1 MHSLA
6 AVLNPEFGRSWHEAV
21 AVVQEAATLWQPG
34 LSIPGPEDIFV
45 DEDGVLSFGF
55 GDESSENPVTALATL
70 LQGLLK
76 GIEAPSSLIDLAAE
90 NAKAQ
95 PAHASLSSF
104 SKALAFFERPNRAN
118 DLRAI
123 AGRLQGFRERTS
135 PEVEFD
141 RLREKVARADEPTK
155 ETTEEPEKAKKKPVA
170 TRQQQAIA
178 ASVVGIITLLTL
190 GFRSGVRDGLG
201 SVVARAESGV
211 QSVVSAGLT
220 TLGISK
226 PPSNAPTAGTPAA
239 NAPVQPLELERSAS
253 KNNTETKKNNVDVSK
268 NSVESDARGGIPVRT
283 TGVAKTAVS
292 SAKSS
297 NVAGGGGRRSAP
309 GPAVAPPV
317 ESVTPPTPL
326 PAASPAS
333 DSTTT
338 GGPTLLPPL
347 PPAEAPKP
355 SPAILAPDGIFSSAY
370 PDVKAPALLRQQLP
384 REPAPGD
391 DTGFFDMVIDELGN
405 VANIKLISPHRRY
418 HDRMLVA
425 AAKAWKFRPA
435 TLNGQPVKYR
445 LRIPII
451 LTGMPGRP

>member
-45 DEDGVLSFGF
+45 DDEGVLSFGF
-55 GDESSENPVTALATL
+55 GDESSENPVTALASL

-76 GIEAPSSLIDLAAE
+76 GIEAPSALTELAAE
-90 NAKAQ
+90 NAKAH

-135 PEVEFD
+135 PEVEFE
-141 RLREKVARADEPTK
+141 RLREKVAKADEPK
-155 ETTEEPEKAKKKPVA
+155 EADQKPEQKAKKRPVA

-178 ASVVGIITLLTL
+178 ATVVGIVTLVTL
-190 GFRSGVRDGLG
+190 GFRSGVRDGVG
-201 SVVARAESGV
+201 SFVATTESGI

-220 TLGISK
+220 KLGISN
-226 PPSNAPTAGTPAA
+226 PPSTAPNAGTTGPSPTQ
-239 NAPVQPLELERSAS
+239 PVELEKTANKTDSAS
-253 KNNTETKKNNVDVSK
+253 KAGV
-268 NSVESDARGGIPVRT
+268 PVRT
-283 TGVAKTAVS
+283 TGTAKADLGATKPTSVARNTAKPLAAS
-292 SAKSS
+292 RPA
-297 NVAGGGGRRSAP
+297 AP
-309 GPAVAPPV
+309 TV
-317 ESVTPPTPL
+317 EAVTPPTPL
-326 PAASPAS
+326 PAASPAA
-333 DSTTT
+333 DSSSK

-347 PPAEAPKP
+347 PPAEPPKP

-391 DTGFFDMVIDELGN
+391 DTGFFDMVIDEAGN
-405 VANIKLISPHRRY
+405 VANIKLISPRRRY

-451 LTGMPGRP
+451 LTGMPG

>member
-45 DEDGVLSFGF
+45 DEEGVLSFGF

-76 GIEAPSSLIDLAAE
+76 GLDAPPSLVELAAE
-90 NAKAQ
+90 NAKSQ

-135 PEVEFD
+135 PEVEFE
-141 RLREKVARADEPTK
+141 RLREKVARADEPK
-155 ETTEEPEKAKKKPVA
+155 PAEEKPEKPKKKPVA

-178 ASVVGIITLLTL
+178 ATVVLIVTLLTL
-190 GFRSGVRDGLG
+190 GFRSGVRDGVG
-201 SVVARAESGV
+201 SFVAGAESGI
-211 QSVVSAGLT
+211 QSVVSASLT
-220 TLGISK
+220 KLGISN
-226 PPSNAPTAGTPAA
+226 PPSNARNAGTTAA
-239 NAPVQPLELERSAS
+239 TPPPQPVELEKPAR
-253 KNNTETKKNNVDVSK
+253 KT
-268 NSVESDARGGIPVRT
+268 ESDAKASVPVKT
-283 TGVAKTAVS
+283 TGTARADAGGSKPSNGARNAAKTAATS
-292 SAKSS
+292 PL
-297 NVAGGGGRRSAP
+297 VAA
-309 GPAVAPPV
+309 AV

-333 DSTTT
+333 DSTTK

-355 SPAILAPDGIFSSAY
+355 TPAILAPDGIFSSAY

-405 VANIKLISPHRRY
+405 VANIKLISPRRRY

-451 LTGMPGRP
+451 LTGMP

>member
-45 DEDGVLSFGF
+45 DDEGVLSFGF

-76 GIEAPSSLIDLAAE
+76 GIEAPSSLTELVAE
-90 NAKAQ
+90 NAKSQ

-123 AGRLQGFRERTS
+123 AGRLQGFRERTT
-135 PEVEFD
+135 PEVEFE
-141 RLREKVARADEPTK
+141 RLREKVAKADQPK
-155 ETTEEPEKAKKKPVA
+155 ESDEKPEQKAKKRPVA

-178 ASVVGIITLLTL
+178 ATVVGIVTLVTL
-190 GFRSGVRDGLG
+190 GFRSGVRDGVG
-201 SVVARAESGV
+201 SFVATTESGI

-220 TLGISK
+220 KLGISN
-226 PPSNAPTAGTPAA
+226 PPSNAPNAGTTAA
-239 NAPVQPLELERSAS
+239 TPPPQPVELEKTGTKTDSENKAS
-253 KNNTETKKNNVDVSK
+253 V
-268 NSVESDARGGIPVRT
+268 PVRT
-283 TGVAKTAVS
+283 TGTAKADH
-292 SAKSS
+292 AAPKSS
-297 NVAGGGGRRSAP
+297 NVARNAAK
-309 GPAVAPPV
+309 PASPLVAAAI

-326 PAASPAS
+326 PAASPAA
-333 DSTTT
+333 DSTTK

-347 PPAEAPKP
+347 PPAEPPKP
-355 SPAILAPDGIFSSAY
+355 APAILAPDGIFSSAY

-405 VANIKLISPHRRY
+405 VANIKLISPRRRY

-451 LTGMPGRP
+451 LTGMP

>member
-45 DEDGVLSFGF
+45 DEEGVLSFGF

-76 GIEAPSSLIDLAAE
+76 GIEAPSALTELVAE

-95 PAHASLSSF
+95 PAHSSLSSF

-123 AGRLQGFRERTS
+123 ASRLQGFRERTS
-135 PEVEFD
+135 PEVEFE
-141 RLREKVARADEPTK
+141 RLREKVANADEPK
-155 ETTEEPEKAKKKPVA
+155 EADKKPEKAKKRPVA

-178 ASVVGIITLLTL
+178 ATVVGIVTLVTL

-201 SVVARAESGV
+201 SFVAAAESGV
-211 QSVVSAGLT
+211 QGVVSAGLT
-220 TLGISK
+220 KLGVSN
-226 PPSNAPTAGTPAA
+226 PPSNAPNAGTNPASPAA
-239 NAPVQPLELERSAS
+239 QPVELEKSANKTNSDS
-253 KNNTETKKNNVDVSK
+253 KG
-268 NSVESDARGGIPVRT
+268 SVPVRT
-283 TGVAKTAVS
+283 TGTAKADPAPSKPGSVARNAAKTAAAS
-292 SAKSS
+292 SSFATT
-297 NVAGGGGRRSAP
+297 V
-309 GPAVAPPV
+309 V
-317 ESVTPPTPL
+317 EAVTPPTPL
-326 PAASPAS
+326 PAASPAA
-333 DSTTT
+333 DSSTK

-391 DTGFFDMVIDELGN
+391 DTGFFDMVIDEAGN
-405 VANIKLISPHRRY
+405 VANIKLISPRRRY

-435 TLNGQPVKYR
+435 TLNGLPVKYR
-445 LRIPII
+445 IRIPII
-451 LTGMPGRP
+451 LTGMPG